1 MKNIKPSIYNEL
13 DNAKTNI
20 LKASEEFNISLP
32 ELCKLADISYK
43 SLWRFM
49 NNMNIPNYEILDK
62 IANFLNISVSELLTS
77 FDKKIKIDSYN
88 VPIIQLSDLNIFF
101 EENQI
106 KEYTS
111 VSINEFISHDSFAIK
126 INEAEKESIY
136 IFKPQGKLIKGIL
149 IFKFNHQILIG
160 KIFEINDKSI
170 HFYSLENLN
179 KQAQIA
185 YIDDIKVI
193 AMAVKIIVQN
203 NLLRSMNNDSE

>member
-77 FDKKIKIDSYN
+77 FDKKIKLDSYN
-88 VPIIQLSDLNIFF
+88 VPIVQLSDLNIFF
-101 EENQI
+101 EDNQI

-126 INEAEKESIY
+126 INEPEKESIY
-136 IFKPQGKLIKGIL
+136 IFKPHDKLIKGIL
-149 IFKFNHQILIG
+149 IFKWNHQILIG